1 LRMSLQSRREYL
13 AIAQKRYRGAKTK
26 NERSRI
32 IDEVVKNLCYHRKYA
47 SPKRRL
53 VGSRNRVFF
62 GLRVEVPVRSY
73 AWDEERPGALQVD
86 LVEHNGGSSLGQ
98 F

>member
-1 LRMSLQSRREYL
+1 VLPPEVRLSQEEAGRVQEQSL
-13 AIAQKRYRGAKTK
+13 
-26 NERSRI
+26 
-32 IDEVVKNLCYHRKYA
+32 
-47 SPKRRL
+47 
-53 VGSRNRVFF
+53 F